1 MKKTIFPSFMKVLLA
16 CEESQAVCMEFRR
29 KGHEAFSADILD
41 CSGPH
46 PEWHIKGD
54 VLDIIKNQHWDM
66 MIAFPPCTH
75 LAVSGAR
82 HFEKKKR
89 DGRQKKAIDFF
100 LKMIN
105 APINKIAVEN
115 PIGIMSTN
123 YGKPNQIIHPYHFGD
138 PYSKAT
144 CLWLKN
150 LKPLRYVPRE
160 DKKKLRKGFGVK
172 KIINYSNSIIES
184 EKFTALTADGGLKQ
198 ELNLDDQEGLPHE
211 VDKGE
216 FITFSSG
223 KRMAKWYNEASGN
236 GHIRSKTFPG
246 IAKAMADQWG

>member
-1 MKKTIFPSFMKVLLA
+1 MRILLA
-16 CEESQAVCMEFRR
+16 CEESQSVCLELRK
-29 KGHEAFSADILD
+29 KGHEAFSADIME

-54 VLDIIKNQHWDM
+54 VLEIINDDWDM

-82 HFEKKKR
+82 HFEQKR
-89 DGRQKKAIDFF
+89 KDGRQQQGMDFF
-100 LKMIN
+100 MKMVEANI
-105 APINKIAVEN
+105 PKIAIEN
-115 PIGIMSTN
+115 PIGIMSTHHK
-123 YGKPNQIIHPYHFGD
+123 KPSQIIHPYHFGD

-150 LKPLRYVPRE
+150 LPLLNYN
-160 DKKKLRKGFGVK
+160 RKND
-172 KIINYSNSIIES
+172 III
-184 EKFTALTADGGLKQ
+184 DGGIQKEIIFP
-198 ELNLDDQEGLPHE
+198 ELPTE

-216 FITFSSG
+216 FVTFSSG

-236 GHIRSKTFPG
+236 GHLRSKTFPG